1 MKAKIQFTVDMEDIP
16 EEVRRRIE
24 TMYYKS
30 EQSTTSIKEVVREL
44 SVDNILSATKRIDEI
59 RKQLMLV
66 DSVLEDGYNIL
77 VGYASY
83 QAKQLEASVAEQ
95 LEQPNE

>member
-16 EEVRRRIE
+16 EEVRKRIE
-24 TMYYKS
+24 MIFYKS
-30 EQSTTSIKEVVREL
+30 EQNTSSIKEVVREL
-44 SVDNILSATKRIDEI
+44 SESNILSATKRIDEI

-77 VGYASY
+77 VGYANY
-83 QAKQLEASVAEQ
+83 QTKQLEQVIPEQ
-95 LEQPNE
+95 QEQPNE